1 MELHRHLLHLTRQHL
16 SPLLY
21 QALNTL
27 LLQVVVGGQVT
38 AVAVAVLVVIGL
50 QRLVYQQ
57 ELRTR

>member
-1 MELHRHLLHLTRQHL
+1 
-16 SPLLY
+16 
-21 QALNTL
+21 LNTL